1 MSEREQAGHRTH
13 EDGRAM
19 TTPDP
24 ATLSAAEKRAL
35 LAEHLRRRKA
45 GQRPAPQQ
53 AAPPQQTA
61 PHRTTPQQT
70 ARPPAARRRQHRFPA
85 SFPQQRMWF
94 LDQLTPGDTAYNVSG
109 ATRVRGPLDLD
120 LWQRAVREIARR
132 HEALRTTFRE
142 VDGEPVQVVTEGS
155 APELT
160 VVPCEH
166 LHGPDGEAGIRALA
180 QEEFSRP
187 FDLEAGPL
195 LRMRFLRLSP
205 DEHVLLL
212 TIHHIAGDL
221 WSTSVFLDELVTLYG
236 SYATGTEAALPE
248 LPVQYADY
256 AVWQRRRLDGEG
268 AAAEL
273 EYWKQALAG
282 APAALE
288 LPTDRPRPAVRSTRG
303 GSRPFALPAHLMDRV
318 RSFSRS
324 EGVTP
329 FMTLLAAFQVLLH
342 RYTREED
349 VVVGVP
355 VANRGRPEVERL
367 IGYFAN
373 TLALR
378 TDLSG
383 APTFREL
390 LRRVRPVCLGAFA
403 HQELPF
409 ERLVE
414 ELHPQRDLSRSPVFQ
429 VSFVFQ
435 NIAMPSFDAAG
446 LRLEP
451 LEVDSTAARFDLEL
465 QVFDRPEG
473 LSGRFDYNSDLF
485 DAATVDQ
492 LSGHLRL
499 LVENL
504 LADPD
509 LPVGQ
514 VPMLAAEEERR
525 LRDRWNDTR
534 REWPDP
540 GFAHRRFEDRAA
552 RTPAAEAV
560 RCGREALSYAEL
572 DRRSNRLAHRL
583 KRHGVGRDV
592 PVGICTERSVEL
604 VVAMLAVLKAGGAFV
619 PLDPDFPPDRIAFVL
634 ADSGLPVLLT
644 RRAVAERLPG
654 TGAEV
659 LCLDELHDGLLVEPE
674 HGLDEPVAEQ
684 DLAYVIYTS
693 GSTGQ
698 PKGVRIPHRA
708 LGNFLYSMA
717 ERPGIGPDE
726 TLLAVTTH
734 SFDISLLE
742 LLLPLAE
749 GARVVVA
756 EREAVADG
764 ERLSRLLTASGATVM
779 QATPSTWRMLLD
791 SGWPGAPGLRVLAGG
806 EALPAELARRLL
818 ATGVTL
824 WNMYGPTETT
834 IWSAV
839 AEVGEGPI
847 SIGEPIANTELHVLD
862 DRGRPVPAGVPGELY
877 IGGAGLARDYLGL
890 PGLTAERFVPHPFGA
905 GPQERLYRTGDLVRR
920 RRDGGIEFLGR
931 LDHQVKL
938 RGFRIELGEVE
949 SELARRPEVG
959 VAVVTVRED
968 VPGDQRLVAYVV
980 PAVDDGSGPAEE
992 WPDQVDEWRR
1002 IWDTAYDEEDGSRP
1016 PTGADGPG
1024 RSPAGL
1030 AGAGSPAPA
1039 PIPVEDLR
1047 GWNSSYTGEPIP
1059 AGEMR
1064 EWADRTAERVLGLR
1078 PRSVLE
1084 IGCGTGLILQR
1095 VAPHCERYW
1104 GTDISEVALA
1114 GLRTA
1119 VDAPGHPFGRVELH
1133 RCAADRLDRLP
1144 DGLFDVVVL
1153 NSVVQYFPDERYLL
1167 RVVEAALARLAPG
1180 GSVFLGDV
1188 RSLPL
1193 LESFHLSVQLSRAEP
1208 GLPADRL
1215 LARVRRHVD
1224 EDEEL
1229 VIDPRLFTSLP
1240 GRFPA
1245 VEEVRVLPKRADCD
1259 NELTRFRYDVV
1270 LTTARTDPPAEARAR
1285 AEAQAQAEAAPPADF
1300 AWLDWEAER
1309 LTVASLQDRLAS
1321 ERPSLLAVRGVPN
1334 ARVRAL
1340 ADALGR
1346 LGAAPAGDPADPPA
1360 SPVPPAQG
1368 AVDPEELWS
1377 LADRTG
1383 YRIDLDWSG
1392 HGPDGAL
1399 DLVARRVGADGEPAV
1414 GLPPAAGPPPGDQDP
1429 ARHVNGARRRL
1440 ARRLTP
1446 VLRSALAARLP
1457 AYMVPSVFV
1466 LLDALPL
1473 TPNGKTDR
1481 RALPPPDGDRRDL
1494 GPAFVAPRDAR
1505 EEALCE
1511 LFAKVLGV
1519 PAVGVHDSF
1528 FDLGGHSLLATR
1540 LVSQIR
1546 AALGVEVQVR
1556 ALFETPSVAGLAHR
1570 LAADADG
1577 TDPEVVGHDG
1587 AAPAPRPEPRPAL
1600 RPGPR
1605 PAELPLSFAQQRLW
1619 ILDRVQGPSATYN
1632 IPMAVRLTGALDVD
1646 ALRAAL
1652 ADLTD
1657 RHEPLRTTFPDTGGV
1672 PRQHVLDPAAGRP
1685 GLAVTEVP
1693 GPGAD
1698 EAVAAAARYR
1708 FDLAREAPLHAELLV
1723 HGPER
1728 HTLVLVVHHIAADGW
1743 SVALLGRDLATAY
1756 TARLA
1761 GRPPHWTPLPVQ
1773 YADYTLWQRRLL
1785 GGPEDPDSVRARQ
1798 LDHWRRALDG
1808 LPERIALPVDR
1819 PHPAEASHH
1828 GGTVAFRWDAGLHD
1842 AVAALARRHDTSEF
1856 MVVHAALAALLHR
1869 LGGGDDLPIGATVA
1883 GRTDAATEDL
1893 VGFFVNTLVLRVDAS
1908 GRPTFRELLARV
1920 RERSLDGFA
1929 HQEVPFEFLV
1939 DALRPARSTAHH
1951 PLFQV
1956 MLAWQNLPDAEL
1968 GLPGLAEEVVPVST
1982 GTARMDLVF
1991 ALTGRRGP
1999 GPGPGAGAPA
2009 GIDGV
2014 VEYNADVFDPD
2025 TVEVLAD
2032 RLRRLLLAVC
2042 AAPDVP
2048 IGAVDLLTPG
2058 ERHRLLTEWNDTD
2071 RDLPSATLPQLFEAQ
2086 VARTPDSTAVVD
2098 AERELTYARL
2108 EAEANRLAR
2117 LLIDR
2122 GAGPDRPVAV
2132 ALPRSARSV
2141 VAMLAV
2147 VKAGSAYLPV
2157 DPDYPPERIALLLRD
2172 AGPVLLLTTGELSGV
2187 LPDTGVPL
2195 LLLDRPEVL
2204 RELDAR
2210 PATAPGDADRAEPL
2224 TPAHAA
2230 YVIYTSG
2237 STGTPKGVVV
2247 THTGI
2252 PALVAAQTE
2261 GFGLDGRSRLL
2272 QFASPSFDASV
2283 AERCDALLSGAALIV
2298 LPKEELLPGEPLART
2313 CAAYGVTDVTLP
2325 PSVLAA
2331 VPEGG
2336 LPAGLSLVVAGEA
2349 CPAGLA
2355 ARWSAGRRM
2364 VNAYGPTEVTVCAT
2378 MTGPLSGGGVPP
2390 VGRPIANTRVR
2401 VLDEGL
2407 RPVPVGVPG
2416 ELYVAGSGLARGYL
2430 GRPGLTARRFLPD
2443 PYGPPGARM
2452 YRTGDLVRWRADGQ
2466 LDFLGRTDHQVK
2478 VRGFRI
2484 EPGEI
2489 ETALAALP
2497 GIARAVVT
2505 VREDRPGTRILV
2517 GYVVPRPAA
2526 RPDPA
2531 AVRAALARRLPPYL
2545 VPAAVVVLD
2554 DLPLTA
2560 NGKVDRERL
2569 PAPDFPAAPGSG
2581 RPRTPVEETLCGIY
2595 AQVLGLPEV
2604 GTGDRF
2610 FDLGGDSIQA
2620 IQVVSQA
2627 RTAGLT
2633 VTVRDVFAHQSV
2645 AGLATVAT
2653 DAEAAEGP
2661 EDIGT
2666 GEIAPT
2672 PIVEWLRGL
2681 DTPIDGFSQEAVV
2694 AVPPGTG
2701 RGQLTAVLQAL
2712 VDHHDVLRSRLTVRP
2727 DGSWSLLAGP
2737 HGSVRVEDRLHRVD
2751 VTGPG
2756 GTVPDEAGLRARV
2769 AGHAAVARGLLDPVA
2784 GVVLR
2789 AVWFDAGPREPGRL
2803 LLVLHHLVVDG
2814 VSWRIL
2820 LPDLRVAGEAV
2831 LAGRPVVLAP
2841 VGTSVRRWAG
2851 LLAAD
2856 AVAPDRVAELPEWT
2870 RLLAGAPPLL
2880 ARRPENALP
2889 GSGPAAVGPAG
2900 NGPAGNRP
2908 AGNGPVARAGTGIG
2922 RLVLTLP
2929 PDDTAPLLGRV
2940 PGAFHTGVQDVLLA
2954 AFGIA
2959 LEEWR
2964 HRRGGPG
2971 PGAPGGG
2978 VLVDVEGHGRH
2989 EDLAPGV
2996 DLSRTV
3002 GWFTGVQPVRLAS
3015 GPLGWAQVEES
3026 GTELAAAVVRIRE
3039 QLAALPGDGL
3049 GFGLLRHLNP
3059 DTAAALAA
3067 LPVPEVA
3074 FNYLG
3079 RFTGT
3084 GQGAPWAPVTADAGA
3099 APGGDEAE
3107 VTLLAHPLELNAV
3120 TYDGPGGPQ
3129 LAAGW
3134 TWADDLLDER
3144 DVRELAGT
3152 WFAALRAV
3160 AACAALPGA
3169 GGPPVAR
3176 PAPTDRRR
3184 NRHLG
3189 RGDRRG
3195 GAVAPAD
3202 RRGGVPLSFAQL
3214 DIMYQPVDPDEAHH
3228 NVITATVLSGELD
3241 REALRHGLDEIVR
3254 RHEALR
3260 TRIVDDGAGEW
3271 RQLVD
3276 PVGGWPL
3283 ATADLRAGTEQA
3295 RQEELRGLV
3304 EAEVSRPFSLAGGP
3318 LVRGTLVATAPD
3330 EWVLVLVLHHIVVDL
3345 WSYALLGRE
3354 LRELYA
3360 ARVLGRE
3367 STLPEPM
3374 VQYPDWAAWQRRR
3387 LADGALDEHVAYWER
3402 LLDGLPPLPR
3412 FEAPEHQK
3420 AGAAEG
3426 FTTGFVLEPAVT
3438 GALRD
3443 AAQREGVTL
3452 FIVLLSAFHLL
3463 LQTYAD
3469 GGPDG
3474 GGADG
3479 GVADGDLA
3487 VGFPLAGREH
3497 PETEQMIGFFI
3508 NPVVVRPRPS
3518 PDATVR
3524 DLITAVRAGVLDAHL
3539 HQEVPLRR
3547 LRRDAGEDRNPL
3559 RLLFNLL
3566 NVAGEPLDLHGLKSA
3581 PLNLNVGDDG
3591 VIPEL
3596 ITEMRPHNADLYLM
3610 MHESDGGLRG
3620 LWLYSPERI
3629 EPRAM
3634 AVMMR
3639 QWPFLLE
3646 LLAQRPELGIA
3657 ELRRLVRERTA
3668 PPPPAPDSA
3677 GQTEHRTRQER
3688 GTR

>member
-1 MSEREQAGHRTH
+1 
-13 EDGRAM
+13 M

-24 ATLSAAEKRAL
+24 ADLTAAEKRAL
-35 LAEHLRRRKA
+35 LAERLRRKKA
-45 GQRPAPQQ
+45 LRQRTGRQPDGQP
-53 AAPPQQTA
+53 
-61 PHRTTPQQT
+61 
-70 ARPPAARRRQHRFPA
+70 RQHRFAA

-109 ATRVRGPLDLD
+109 ATRIRGPLDLE
-120 LWQRAVREIARR
+120 LWRRAVREIARR
-132 HEALRTTFRE
+132 HEALRTTFRA
-142 VDGEPVQVVTEGS
+142 VDGEPVQVVTEG
-155 APELT
+155 AGPEFT
-160 VVPCEH
+160 VVSCEH
-166 LHGPDGEAGIRALA
+166 LRGPDGEAGVHALA
-180 QEEFSRP
+180 QQEFSRP
-187 FDLEAGPL
+187 FDLETGPL
-195 LRMRFLRLSP
+195 MRLRFLRLAP

-221 WSTSVFLDELVTLYG
+221 WSTSVFLDELVALHG
-236 SYATGTEAALPE
+236 AYATGTDAALPE

-256 AVWQRRRLDGEG
+256 AAWQRKRLDGEG
-268 AAAEL
+268 AAADL
-273 EYWKQALAG
+273 AYWTQALAG

-303 GSRPFALPAHLMDRV
+303 GSRPFRLSEQVMDRV

-383 APTFREL
+383 APSFRDL

-414 ELHPQRDLSRSPVFQ
+414 ELHPRRDLSRSPVFQ

-435 NIAMPSFDAAG
+435 NIAMPAFDVAG

-451 LEVDSTAARFDLEL
+451 VEVDGTTARFDLEL

-492 LSGHLRL
+492 LSGHLGL

-509 LPVGQ
+509 RPVGQ
-514 VPMLAAEEERR
+514 VPMLAAQEERR

-534 REWPDP
+534 REWPEP
-540 GFAHRRFEDRAA
+540 GFAHHRFERQAA
-552 RTPAAEAV
+552 RTPEAEAV
-560 RCGREALSYAEL
+560 RCGPDALSYAEL

-592 PVGICTERSVEL
+592 LVGICTERSVDL
-604 VVAMLAVLKAGGAFV
+604 VVALLAVLKAGGAFV
-619 PLDPDFPPDRIAFVL
+619 PLDPRFPPERTAFML

-644 RRAVAERLPG
+644 QRPLAEALPV

-659 LCLDELHDGLLVEPE
+659 LCLDELHEDLAVEPA
-674 HGLDEPVAEQ
+674 HGLDEPVAGQ

-693 GSTGQ
+693 GSTGR
-698 PKGVRIPHRA
+698 PKGVEIPHRA
-708 LGNFLYSMA
+708 LANFLCAMK
-717 ERPGIGPDE
+717 ERPGIGPDD

-756 EREAVADG
+756 ERGAAADG
-764 ERLSRLLTASGATVM
+764 ERLARLLAGSGATVM

-791 SGWPGAPGLRVLAGG
+791 AGWQGTPGLRVLAGG
-806 EALPAELARRLL
+806 EPLPADLARRLR
-818 ATGVTL
+818 AGGMTL

-862 DRGRPVPAGVPGELY
+862 DRGRPAPPGVPGELH
-877 IGGAGLARDYLGL
+877 IGGAGLARGYLGR
-890 PGLTAERFVPHPFGA
+890 PGLTAERFVPHPFGSA
-905 GPQERLYRTGDLVRR
+905 PGDRLYRTGDSVRR

-938 RGFRIELGEVE
+938 RGFRIELGEIE

-959 VAVVTVRED
+959 AAVVTVRED
-968 VPGDQRLVAYVV
+968 SPGDQRLVAYLV
-980 PAVDDGSGPAEE
+980 PATDDAGPAQE

-1002 IWDTAYDEEDGSRP
+1002 IWDTAYDDAADGNPPHPGGDGS
-1016 PTGADGPG
+1016 DGSDG
-1024 RSPAGL
+1024 QDT
-1030 AGAGSPAPA
+1030 PAPA
-1039 PIPVEDLR
+1039 PIPAEDLR
-1047 GWNSSYTGEPIP
+1047 GWNSSYTGAPIP
-1059 AGEMR
+1059 AEEMR
-1064 EWADRTAERVLGLR
+1064 EWADRTADRVLGLR

-1114 GLRTA
+1114 GLRRA
-1119 VDAPGHPFGRVELH
+1119 AEAPGHPLGRVELH
-1133 RCAADRLDRLP
+1133 HCAADRLDRLP
-1144 DGLFDVVVL
+1144 ERLFDVVVL
-1153 NSVVQYFPDERYLL
+1153 NSVAQYFPDERYLL
-1167 RVVEAALARLAPG
+1167 RVVEAALSRLAPG
-1180 GSVFLGDV
+1180 GSVFLGDI

-1193 LESFHLSVQLSRAEP
+1193 LEAFHLSVQLSRAEG

-1215 LARVRRHVD
+1215 LARVRRHLD

-1229 VIDPRLFTSLP
+1229 VVDPRLFTALP
-1240 GRFPA
+1240 RRFPA
-1245 VEEVRVLPKRADCD
+1245 IGEVRVLPKRACSD

-1270 LTTARTDPPAEARAR
+1270 LTTGPAGGQATGTPSDRT
-1285 AEAQAQAEAAPPADF
+1285 
-1300 AWLDWEAER
+1300 WLDWEAER
-1309 LTVASLQDRLAS
+1309 LSVASLRERLAT
-1321 ERPSLLAVRGVPN
+1321 ERPPLLAVRGVPN

-1340 ADALGR
+1340 ADAVGR
-1346 LGAAPAGDPADPPA
+1346 LGTATVAELTDHLAAPAGA
-1360 SPVPPAQG
+1360 
-1368 AVDPEELWS
+1368 AVDPEELWA
-1377 LADRTG
+1377 LAEGTG
-1383 YRIDLDWSG
+1383 YQIDLDWSG

-1399 DLVARRVGADGEPAV
+1399 ALVARRVDADGEPVA
-1414 GLPPAAGPPPGDQDP
+1414 GLPRGAEPAAGEQGAGEQDAGEP
-1429 ARHVNGARRRL
+1429 DRPEPDWGRHVNGARRRL

-1446 VLRSALAARLP
+1446 VLRAALAERLP

-1481 RALPPPDGDRRDL
+1481 KALPAPDGDRRAVS
-1494 GPAFVAPRDAR
+1494 PAYVAPRDAR

-1511 LFAKVLGV
+1511 LFATVLGL
-1519 PAVGVHDSF
+1519 PTVGVHDDF

-1540 LVSQIR
+1540 LVSRIR
-1546 AALGVEVQVR
+1546 AALGLEIQVR
-1556 ALFETPSVAGLAHR
+1556 TLFETPSVAGLARR
-1570 LAADADG
+1570 LGGAGA
-1577 TDPEVVGHDG
+1577 
-1587 AAPAPRPEPRPAL
+1587 AAPAPRPEPLPAL
-1600 RPGPR
+1600 RPEPR
-1605 PAELPLSFAQQRLW
+1605 PAELPLSFAQRRLW
-1619 ILDRVQGPSATYN
+1619 FLDRMQGPSATYN
-1632 IPMAVRLTGALDVD
+1632 IPMAVRLTGVLDVD

-1652 ADLTD
+1652 ADVVT
-1657 RHEPLRTTFPDTGGV
+1657 RHEVLRTTYPDTGGV
-1672 PRQHVLDPAAGRP
+1672 PRQHVLDAAAGRP
-1685 GLAVTEVP
+1685 ALTVTEVS

-1698 EAVAAAARYR
+1698 DAVAAAARYR
-1708 FDLAREAPLHAELLV
+1708 FDLAREAPLHAELLL
-1723 HGPER
+1723 HGPDR
-1728 HTLVLVVHHIAADGW
+1728 QTLVLVVHHIAADGW
-1743 SVALLGRDLATAY
+1743 SVVLLGRDLVTAY
-1756 TARLA
+1756 SARRA
-1761 GRPPHWTPLPVQ
+1761 GRPPHWAPLPVQ
-1773 YADYTLWQRRLL
+1773 YADYTLWQHRLL
-1785 GGPEDPDSVRARQ
+1785 GGQDDPDSVWTRQ
-1798 LDHWRRALDG
+1798 LAYWKQALDG
-1808 LPERIALPVDR
+1808 LPERIALPTDR
-1819 PHPAEASHH
+1819 PHPAGASHR
-1828 GGTVAFRWDAGLHD
+1828 GGTIALHWDAGLHT

-1856 MVVHAALAALLHR
+1856 MVVHACLAALLHR
-1869 LGGGDDLPIGATVA
+1869 LGGGDDIPIGATVA

-1893 VGFFVNTLVLRVDAS
+1893 VGFFVNTLVLRVDVS

-1920 RERSLDGFA
+1920 RERSLDGYA

-1951 PLFQV
+1951 PLVQV
-1956 MLAWQNLPDAEL
+1956 MLAWQNVPDAEL
-1968 GLPGLAEEVVPVST
+1968 GLPGLTEEVVPVGT

-1991 ALTGRRGP
+1991 ALTGRRGS
-1999 GPGPGAGAPA
+1999 GDAAQA

-2025 TVEVLAD
+2025 TVQALAD
-2032 RLRRLLLAVC
+2032 RLRRMLLAVC
-2042 AAPDVP
+2042 ADPDRPVD
-2048 IGAVDLLTPG
+2048 GVDLLTPR
-2058 ERHRLLTEWNDTD
+2058 ERHRLLTEWNDTA
-2071 RDLPSATLPQLFEAQ
+2071 RELPPATLPQLFEAQ
-2086 VARTPDSTAVVD
+2086 VARTPANLAVID
-2098 AERELTYARL
+2098 GERELTYARL

-2117 LLIDR
+2117 LLIAR

-2132 ALPRSARSV
+2132 ALPRSAPSV

-2157 DPDYPPERIALLLRD
+2157 DPDHPPQRIALLLGD
-2172 AGPVLLLTTGELSGV
+2172 ARPVLLLTVDALAGV
-2187 LPDTGVPL
+2187 LPETGVPL

-2204 RELDAR
+2204 RELDAL
-2210 PATAPGDADRAEPL
+2210 PATAPGDGDRVEPL

-2252 PALVAAQTE
+2252 AGLVAAQSE
-2261 GFGLDGRSRLL
+2261 GFGLDGRSRVL

-2283 AERCDALLSGAALIV
+2283 AERCDALLTGAALV
-2298 LPKEELLPGEPLART
+2298 VVPKEELLPGGPLART
-2313 CAAYGVTDVTLP
+2313 CAEYGVTNVTLP

-2336 LPAGLSLVVAGEA
+2336 LPAGMSLVVAGEA

-2364 VNAYGPTEVTVCAT
+2364 VNAYGPTETTVCAT
-2378 MTGPLSGGGVPP
+2378 LSGPLSGGAAPS
-2390 VGRPIANTRVR
+2390 VGRPIVNTQAH

-2416 ELYVAGSGLARGYL
+2416 ELFVAGSGLARGYL
-2430 GRPGLTARRFLPD
+2430 GRTGLTARRFLPD
-2443 PYGPPGARM
+2443 PFGPPGARM
-2452 YRTGDLVRWRADGQ
+2452 YRTGDVVRRRPDGR

-2489 ETALAALP
+2489 ESALTALPEVAQ
-2497 GIARAVVT
+2497 AVVT
-2505 VREDRPGTRILV
+2505 VREDRPGNRALV
-2517 GYVVPRPAA
+2517 GYVVPRPGAH
-2526 RPDPA
+2526 PDPA
-2531 AVRAALARRLPPYL
+2531 AVRAAVAGRLPPYL

-2554 DLPLTA
+2554 ELPLTA

-2569 PAPDFPAAPGSG
+2569 PAPDFRAAVGSD
-2581 RPRTPVEETLCGIY
+2581 RPRTPVEEILCGIY

-2604 GTGDRF
+2604 GAEDRF

-2627 RTAGLT
+2627 RAAGLT
-2633 VTVRDVFAHQSV
+2633 IGARDVFAHQSV
-2645 AGLATVAT
+2645 AALAAVAT
-2653 DAEAAEGP
+2653 RPEGTADP
-2661 EDIGT
+2661 GDVGI

-2672 PIVEWLRGL
+2672 PIVEWLRAL
-2681 DTPIDGFSQEAVV
+2681 DTPIGGFSQEAVV
-2694 AVPPGTG
+2694 AVPAGVD
-2701 RGQLTAVLQAL
+2701 REQVAAVLSAV
-2712 VDHHDVLRSRLTVRP
+2712 VDHHDALRSRLTVRP
-2727 DGSWSLLAGP
+2727 DGGWSLRAGP
-2737 HGSVRVEDRLHRVD
+2737 PGSVPVADHLLRVDATGPLDPAGPDGPGPDGDRL
-2751 VTGPG
+2751 
-2756 GTVPDEAGLRARV
+2756 RALV
-2769 AGHAAVARGLLDPVA
+2769 AAQAVAARRRLAPFA
-2784 GVVLR
+2784 GVMFQ

-2803 LLVLHHLVVDG
+2803 LLVIHHLVVDG

-2820 LPDLRVAGEAV
+2820 LPDLRAAGEAV
-2831 LAGRPVVLAP
+2831 LAGRPAAPAP
-2841 VGTSVRRWAG
+2841 VGTSVRRWAA
-2851 LLAAD
+2851 LLTAE
-2856 AVAPDRVAELPEWT
+2856 AVAPHRVAELPEWT
-2870 RLLAGAPPLL
+2870 GLLSGTPPLL
-2880 ARRPENALP
+2880 AE
-2889 GSGPAAVGPAG
+2889 
-2900 NGPAGNRP
+2900 RP
-2908 AGNGPVARAGTGIG
+2908 AGGRHPAGTG

-2929 PDDTAPLLGRV
+2929 PEDTAPLLGRA
-2940 PGAFHTGVQDVLLA
+2940 PGAFRTGVQDVLLA
-2954 AFGIA
+2954 ALGIA
-2959 LEEWR
+2959 VEEWR
-2964 HRRGGPG
+2964 RRRGRPE
-2971 PGAPGGG
+2971 GG
-2978 VLVDVEGHGRH
+2978 VLVDVESHGRH
-2989 EDLAPGV
+2989 EELAAGV

-3002 GWFTGVQPVRLAS
+3002 GWFTSVQPVRLAPGPLSWPQVAES
-3015 GPLGWAQVEES
+3015 GP
-3026 GTELAAAVVRIRE
+3026 ELAAAVVRIRE

-3049 GFGLLRHLNP
+3049 GYGLLRHLNP
-3059 DTAAALAA
+3059 DTAPALAA

-3079 RFTGT
+3079 RYSGT
-3084 GQGAPWAPVTADAGA
+3084 GQGAPWAPVGADAAQALGGGEGA
-3099 APGGDEAE
+3099 
-3107 VTLLAHPLELNAV
+3107 VTLLTHPLELDAV

-3134 TWADDLLDER
+3134 TWAEGLLDER
-3144 DVRELAGT
+3144 EVRELAEA

-3160 AACAALPGA
+3160 AGCAALPGA
-3169 GGPPVAR
+3169 GGPPPAR
-3176 PAPTDRRR
+3176 PA
-3184 NRHLG
+3184 
-3189 RGDRRG
+3189 
-3195 GAVAPAD
+3195 VAD
-3202 RRGGVPLSFAQL
+3202 RYRTGRRDGGIPVADRSGGVPLSFAQL
-3214 DIMYQPVDPDEAHH
+3214 DIMHQPVDPNEAHH

-3241 REALRHGLDEIVR
+3241 QRALRHSLDRIVR

-3260 TRIVDDGAGEW
+3260 TRIVDDPAGGW

-3276 PVGGWPL
+3276 PAGGWPL
-3283 ATADLRAGTEQA
+3283 ATVDLRAGADRA
-3295 RQEELRGLV
+3295 RPEELRQLV
-3304 EAEVSRPFSLAGGP
+3304 EAEVSRPFSLAEGP

-3330 EWVLVLVLHHIVVDL
+3330 EWALVLVLHHIVVDL

-3367 STLPEPM
+3367 PALPEPA

-3402 LLDGLPPLPR
+3402 LLEGLPALPR

-3420 AGAAEG
+3420 AEAAEG
-3426 FTTGFVLEPAVT
+3426 HTSGFVLGPEIT
-3438 GALRD
+3438 GALKE
-3443 AAQREGVTL
+3443 AAHREGVTL
-3452 FIVLLSAFHLL
+3452 FMVLLTAFHLL
-3463 LQTYAD
+3463 LLSYAD
-3469 GGPDG
+3469 GTG
-3474 GGADG
+3474 
-3479 GVADGDLA
+3479 ADGDLA

-3497 PETEQMIGFFI
+3497 PATEQMIGFFI
-3508 NPVVVRPRPS
+3508 NPVVVRPRPAG
-3518 PDATVR
+3518 DATVR
-3524 DLITAVRAGVLDAHL
+3524 DRIAAVREGVLEAHL

-3547 LRRDAGEDRNPL
+3547 LRKDAGEDHNPL

-3566 NVAGEPLDLHGLKSA
+3566 NVAGEPLDLHGLKAA
-3581 PLNLNVGDDG
+3581 PLDLNVGDDA

-3629 EPRAM
+3629 EPRVM

-3639 QWPFLLE
+3639 QWPYLLQ
-3646 LLAQRPELGIA
+3646 LLAGHPDLPLT
-3657 ELRRLVRERTA
+3657 ELRRLIRQRPAEPPRGSDRTTA
-3668 PPPPAPDSA
+3668 PDTK
-3677 GQTEHRTRQER
+3677 GI
-3688 GTR
+3688 G